1 MVFFYDIEYTNKVM
15 FAVLYVIFVFFS
27 GFIFFYTR
35 KSFITKIVCLANTA
49 LLFPILLLDWGNLPL
64 IIPAVLLTIFGF
76 FASGLNPTAKT
87 IFGTII
93 LLIYIIGSIAFYF
106 VWYVFRTTTEDTL
119 TAVGIAP
126 SGSFSYYVLD
136 VKNNASGKIEVFVK
150 PEGLDKTAFGCLELK
165 TTLKK
170 RVKQQVKP
178 QNGAPPQFDIK
189 WDGQNLLINNEI
201 YFYEDRYFKDN
212 EFILDDGTFTY
223 TYFQIEYPI
232 STLINE
238 TLDVA
243 EEAVDRLTG
252 SGGEDSGET
261 SEEETAETTTE

>member
-1 MVFFYDIEYTNKVM
+1 MVFFYDIEYTNKVL

-93 LLIYIIGSIAFYF
+93 LLIYIIGAIAFYF
-106 VWYVFRTTTEDTL
+106 VCYVFRTTTDDTL
-119 TAVGIAP
+119 TAREISPAGN
-126 SGSFSYYVLD
+126 FSYYVLD
-136 VKNNASGKIEVFVK
+136 VKNNASGKIEVYVK
-150 PEGLDKTAFGCLELK
+150 PEGLDKTAFGCLELT

-178 QNGAPPQFDIK
+178 QNGAPLTFDVK
-189 WDGQNLLINNEI
+189 WDGDNLLINNEI
-201 YFYEDRYFKDN
+201 YYKSERYFEDG
-212 EFILDDGTFTY
+212 EFILDDGTWVY
-223 TYFQIEYPI
+223 TYFQLEYPI

-238 TLDVA
+238 TLEMA
-243 EEAVDRLTG
+243 EEAVDKLKG
-252 SGGEDSGET
+252 A
-261 SEEETAETTTE
+261 EEETAETTATDE

>member
-1 MVFFYDIEYTNKVM
+1 M

-35 KSFITKIVCLANTA
+35 KCFITKLVCLANTA

-106 VWYVFRTTTEDTL
+106 IWYVFRTTTEDTL
-119 TAVGIAP
+119 TAVGISP
-126 SGSFSYYVLD
+126 SGNFSYYVLD
-136 VKNNASGKIEVFVK
+136 VKNNASGKVEVFVK
-150 PEGLDKTAFGCLELK
+150 PEGLEKSAFGCLKLN
-165 TTLKK
+165 TTIKK
-170 RVKQQVKP
+170 RVKQSVKP
-178 QNGAPPQFDIK
+178 QNGTPLVFEVK
-189 WDGQNLLINNEI
+189 WDGDNLYINNEI
-201 YFYEDRYFKDN
+201 YFVESRYFEND
-212 EFILDDGTFTY
+212 EFLLENGGFTY
-223 TYFQIEYPI
+223 TYFQVDYPI

-238 TLDVA
+238 TLEIA
-243 EEAVDRLTG
+243 EQAVDKIKDA
-252 SGGEDSGET
+252 SGDDTTDSEN
-261 SEEETAETTTE
+261 TAETAATDE

>member
-1 MVFFYDIEYTNKVM
+1 M

-93 LLIYIIGSIAFYF
+93 LLVYIIGSIAFYF
-106 VWYVFRTTTEDTL
+106 IWYVFRTTTEDTL
-119 TAVGIAP
+119 TAVGISP
-126 SGSFSYYVLD
+126 SGNFSYYVLD

-178 QNGAPPQFDIK
+178 QNGTPLTFDVK
-189 WDGQNLLINNEI
+189 WDNENLIINDEI
-201 YFYEDRYFKDN
+201 YFTETRYFDGN
-212 EFILDDGTFTY
+212 EFVLDEGKFTY
-223 TYFQIEYPI
+223 TYFQLDYPI
-232 STLINE
+232 NTLINE
-238 TLDVA
+238 TLAIA
-243 EEAVDRLTG
+243 EEAVDKLTG
-252 SGGEDSGET
+252 AEADDSGET
-261 SEEETAETTTE
+261 TETPDTTAE

>member
-1 MVFFYDIEYTNKVM
+1 M
-15 FAVLYVIFVFFS
+15 FAVLYVIFVSFS
-27 GFIFFYTR
+27 GFIIFYTR

-93 LLIYIIGSIAFYF
+93 LLIYIIGAIAFYF
-106 VWYVFRTTTEDTL
+106 VWYVFRTTTVDTL
-119 TAVGIAP
+119 TERGISPA
-126 SGSFSYYVLD
+126 GNFSYYVLD
-136 VKNNASGKIEVFVK
+136 VENNASGKIEVYVK
-150 PEGLDKTAFGCLELK
+150 PEGLDKSAFGCLQLN

-178 QNGAPPQFDIK
+178 QSGAPLEFDVK
-189 WDGQNLLINNEI
+189 WDGDNLIINNEI
-201 YFYEDRYFKDN
+201 YYRSDRYFEDG
-212 EFILDDGTFTY
+212 EFVLDEGNWTY
-223 TYFQIEYPI
+223 TYFQLDYPI

-238 TLDVA
+238 TLEIA
-243 EEAVDRLTG
+243 EEAVEKLKGAADDESAEADT
-252 SGGEDSGET
+252 
-261 SEEETAETTTE
+261 TAE